1 MATRTF
7 CVRFSR
13 SISSPAWPR
22 SGAGDGKGGRA
33 ERCAGQPPAHAQ
45 GHRLGKRDKGRAGVA
60 RAGPGLVFGRSRDRS
75 ASAPVHALLC
85 VAGFAITDLR
95 VLFDLNDRHAL
106 AIWIKQGSLG
116 GGLIILAALAGM
128 GTPLPAAVA
137 TVARLA
143 LVVVLVRGDKNTPST
158 SRRASV
164 TALLR
169 DPRWLSLA
177 GPRS

>member
-1 MATRTF
+1 MGAQSAWRREPSASGSRDPSHLQLGRGLEPATAKA
-7 CVRFSR
+7 V
-13 SISSPAWPR
+13 AL
-22 SGAGDGKGGRA
+22 SGAQANLPPTRRA
-33 ERCAGQPPAHAQ
+33 I
-45 GHRLGKRDKGRAGVA
+45 VW
-60 RAGPGLVFGRSRDRS
+60 
-75 ASAPVHALLC
+75 ASAIKAVLASPVLALVWYSADPAIDLRLLLFTPLLC

-143 LVVVLVRGDKNTPST
+143 LVVVLVRGDKNT
-158 SRRASV
+158 RRHRA
-164 TALLR
+164 AHL
-169 DPRWLSLA
+169 
-177 GPRS
+177 